1 MFTWKF
7 VFYSKTVPR
16 KQQCAYL
23 RDDCS
28 GTNGAVTFEIYS
40 GQFLDQRLCST
51 AIFSGYVVSQNIYNL
66 LVVWFIKKNHR
77 GGLQKWLLFFKF
89 EIVHCAA
96 TLENSKGL
104 LLLPCCSGLP
114 GCNLTTRSEGFESKC
129 HYFLNLYPR

>member
-1 MFTWKF
+1 MGNFWIKD
-7 VFYSKTVPR
+7 
-16 KQQCAYL
+16 CAAL
-23 RDDCS
+23 Q
-28 GTNGAVTFEIYS
+28 F
-40 GQFLDQRLCST
+40 FLDMLPVGCL
-51 AIFSGYVVSQNIYNL
+51 IY
-66 LVVWFIKKNHR
+66 KKNHR